1 MGKKGVLR
9 TKSTSLIRQRSS
21 PQRVIVSHIRYTMA
35 VVPILSSAEATAPAP
50 EVASTADWI
59 TQQMENV
66 SITPAT
72 PPRPVTGT
80 TVRISV
86 PLDAT
91 TRSAVYTERKI
102 LRRDS
107 IERREALLKGK
118 EGSRQRRRWE
128 NGKPTR
134 KGDNC
139 VQVN

>member
-1 MGKKGVLR
+1 
-9 TKSTSLIRQRSS
+9 
-21 PQRVIVSHIRYTMA
+21 MA
-35 VVPILSSAEATAPAP
+35 IVPILSPAEATAPAP
-50 EVASTADWI
+50 EVASTADGI
-59 TQQMENV
+59 TQQMGNV
-66 SITPAT
+66 SITPMT
-72 PPRPVTGT
+72 PPRPATGT

-128 NGKPTR
+128 NGKTTH
-134 KGDNC
+134 D
-139 VQVN
+139 

>member
-1 MGKKGVLR
+1 
-9 TKSTSLIRQRSS
+9 
-21 PQRVIVSHIRYTMA
+21 MA

-66 SITPAT
+66 SITPTTA
-72 PPRPVTGT
+72 PRPVTGT

-91 TRSAVYTERKI
+91 TRSAVSTSAVYTERKI